1 MLNIFVTRLPNLLM
15 VMNMLVIVVLA
26 FCLFFGG
33 EAGAAERGVE
43 LRSGSALCG
52 SVGVRQVREPG
63 QRIRPGVP
71 PGHAVRMCL
80 SVWSG
85 LMT

>member
-33 EAGAAERGVE
+33 EAGAAEAGTCRC
-43 LRSGSALCG
+43 RSSPLDA
-52 SVGVRQVREPG
+52 R
-63 QRIRPGVP
+63 RP
-71 PGHAVRMCL
+71 
-80 SVWSG
+80 S
-85 LMT
+85 